1 MGSDQER
8 HNGSMPPK
16 PRAKSGK
23 TAGRL
28 DDQLCFAL
36 YAATNAITRMYRPL
50 LKEIG
55 LTYPQYL
62 ALLVLWESGAVR
74 TGEIAERLQLPTH
87 ALSPIVDRLEEAGLV
102 ERVVDPDDGRAV
114 MIDLTAEGRRLEKSA
129 ADVQEAVRC
138 STNLDAGEVNELRAE
153 LHRLVDLMADD
164 Q

>member
-1 MGSDQER
+1 
-8 HNGSMPPK
+8 MPPK